1 MSFHSNTAEK
11 NIKAVILAIVVTGV
25 LIHLPMMDLTTIG
38 IGTKQIIV
46 LNQVGI
52 DILTDISLETI

>member
-1 MSFHSNTAEK
+1 MSFHSNTVGK

-25 LIHLPMMDLTTIG
+25 LIHLPVTDLTTIG
-38 IGTKQIIV
+38 IGAKQTIV

-52 DILTDISLETI
+52 ETLTDISLETI